1 MSNLILGRY
10 TVRETIAPPGYAL
23 DPDTVTVDIT
33 TGDTTG
39 DAGTFVD
46 PLLFKLIVITCN
58 TATEALVDGT
68 VTLTGTPGD

>member
-1 MSNLILGRY
+1 MSSGSSNLILGRY
-10 TVRETIAPPGYAL
+10 TVHETIAPPGYAL

-46 PLLFKLIVITCN
+46 PLLFKLDRDH
-58 TATEALVDGT
+58 LQHRHRD
-68 VTLTGTPGD
+68 PR